1 MLDFECV
8 LLLSPLF
15 RLALILRLF
24 AEVTRRRRSPG
35 LPRVCC
41 AVFLFSHA
49 HHALSLSRPQ
59 CRIKR
64 RSPRRMTM
72 PSTSPLP
79 WRLFRPQPTTHP
91 SPRALPGRLRRPL
104 SRRVRPAVHT
114 LGEGIVSHWKQPSR
128 FFFFF
133 LADLRPRKSHRAEVR
148 NARRSLANHSRTEL
162 PARKSASAGARAR
175 LLMSWLM
182 S

>member
-1 MLDFECV
+1 MLQEGALLDQTIFDSFGLEAFPEAFSVEQLPVKPGHQEEMSMLDFECV

-24 AEVTRRRRSPG
+24 AGVTRRRRSPG

-104 SRRVRPAVHT
+104 SRRVRPDVHT
-114 LGEGIVSHWKQPSR
+114 LGEGVVSHWKQPSR
-128 FFFFF
+128 FFSF
-133 LADLRPRKSHRAEVR
+133 LSC
-148 NARRSLANHSRTEL
+148 RSPT
-162 PARKSASAGARAR
+162 
-175 LLMSWLM
+175 
-182 S
+182 